1 MTITAYT
8 AKAVHTMN
16 PSQPCGQC
24 VAVREGR
31 VLGVG
36 PIEEIQR
43 HGEVRI
49 DERYAGKVLVPGFV
63 EGHSHALEGSIWD
76 HLYLGYFDKRAP
88 DGQHWQGLTS
98 PQAVQRRLQEHIQ
111 DGDKDSPLI
120 AWGLDPVYFEGER
133 LDRRLLDAV
142 SRERPIVVMHAS
154 LHVMTVNSAAIQ
166 RIGLADQHLDGIVR
180 DADGQPNGELQELPA
195 MHLVFDAL
203 GFDIFDGASSKRALQ
218 RYAQAARREGI
229 TTLTDLLNPM
239 SDAAIS
245 ALRAATAN
253 DDYPVRLVPALN
265 ALAWDMHTGS
275 ERVRAAMQYNHERLH
290 FGLVKLVTDG
300 AIQNFTARL
309 QWPGYLTGPEN
320 GVWNA
325 PPQTFHDMVQHY
337 HQAGLQLHV
346 HTNGDEAV
354 AIILDALDEALS
366 LWPRPDHRHTLQHVQ
381 LIRQDQLKRVARLG
395 ACLNIFANH
404 LYYWGDIHLTKT
416 LGFDRCQRLEP
427 AASADRLGI
436 PFGIHCDAPVT
447 PLSPLFTAWCA
458 TTRQSASG
466 VVLGEAE
473 KIDRARALEAITL
486 GAAYTLRLDDRIG
499 SLEPGK
505 WADITVLDEDPLDSE
520 TPLKDIRVHDTLL
533 GGRPTGDDTG
543 EHHG

>member
-1 MTITAYT
+1 MSITAYT
-8 AKAVHTMN
+8 ARIIHTMN
-16 PSQPCGQC
+16 PSQPAGDC
-24 VAVREGR
+24 VAVHEGR
-31 VLGVG
+31 VLSVG
-36 PIEEIQR
+36 PLKEVR
-43 HGEVRI
+43 RFGEVHV
-49 DERYAGKVLVPGFV
+49 DERYADKVLVPGFV

-76 HLYLGYFDKRAP
+76 HLYLGYYDKVDP
-88 DGQHWQGLTS
+88 DGHYWEGLKT
-98 PQAVQRRLQEHIQ
+98 PDAVKKRLAEYINE
-111 DGDKDSPLI
+111 GAPESPLI
-120 AWGLDPVYFEGER
+120 SWGFDPIYFGGER
-133 LDRRLLDAV
+133 IDKRLLDTV
-142 SRERPIVVMHAS
+142 SDQRPIVIMHAS
-154 LHVMTVNSAAIQ
+154 LHVMTVNSATIRLA
-166 RIGLADQHLDGIVR
+166 GLEEQTLDGVVR
-180 DADGQPNGELQELPA
+180 GTDGTLIGELQELPA

-203 GFDIFDGASSKRALQ
+203 GFDIFDGASNERALI
-218 RYAQAARREGI
+218 RYARTARREGV

-239 SDAAIS
+239 SDAAID
-245 ALRAATAN
+245 ALRSASARP
-253 DDYPVRLVPALN
+253 DFPVRLVPALN
-265 ALAWDMHTGS
+265 ALAWEPDAGS
-275 ERVRAAMQYNHERLH
+275 ERVHKAMQYNHERLH

-309 QWPGYLTGPEN
+309 QWPGYLIGPQN

-337 HQAGLQLHV
+337 HQAGLHLHV

-354 AIILDALDEALS
+354 AIILEALEDALTM
-366 LWPRPDHRHTLQHVQ
+366 WPRPDHRHTLQHVQ

-404 LYYWGDIHLTKT
+404 IYYWGDIHLTRT

-427 AASADRLGI
+427 AASADRLDI

-458 TTRQSASG
+458 TTRKTAGGTQ
-466 VVLGEAE
+466 LGDSE
-473 KIDRARALEAITL
+473 KISRARALEAITL

-505 WADITVLDEDPLDSE
+505 WADIAVLEEDPLSSD

-533 GGRPTGDDTG
+533 SGYPTSNGN
-543 EHHG
+543 

>member
-1 MTITAYT
+1 MSIVAYT
-8 AKAVHTMN
+8 AKAIHTMN
-16 PSQPCGQC
+16 PSQPTGEC
-24 VAVREGR
+24 VAVRDGR

-36 PIEEIQR
+36 PLEEIER
-43 HGEVRI
+43 FGEVRV
-49 DERYAGKVLVPGFV
+49 DERYADKVLVPGFV

-76 HLYLGYFDKRAP
+76 HLYLGYFDKRDP
-88 DGQHWQGLTS
+88 DGTHWQGL
-98 PQAVQRRLQEHIQ
+98 QNIEAVQRRLAEHVNDEPW
-111 DGDKDSPLI
+111 DGPLI
-120 AWGLDPVYFEGER
+120 AWGFDPIYFAGER
-133 LDRRLLDAV
+133 IDKRLLDAV
-142 SRERPIVVMHAS
+142 NAERPIVIMHAS
-154 LHVMTVNSAAIQ
+154 LHVMTVNSATIRLAA
-166 RIGLADQHLDGIVR
+166 LADKTLDGIVR

-203 GFDIFDGASSKRALQ
+203 GFDIFDGASSERALI

-229 TTLTDLLNPM
+229 TTITDLLNPM
-239 SDAAIS
+239 SDAAID
-245 ALRAATAN
+245 ALRGATAH
-253 DDYPVRLVPALN
+253 DDFPVRLVPALN
-265 ALAWDMHTGS
+265 ALAWEPQAGS
-275 ERVRAAMQYNHERLH
+275 ERVFDAMRHNHERLH

-309 QWPGYLTGPEN
+309 QWPGYLTGSEN

-354 AIILDALDEALS
+354 ALILDALDEALAM
-366 LWPRPDHRHTLQHVQ
+366 WPRPDHRHTLQHVQ
-381 LIRQDQLKRVARLG
+381 LIRQDQLRRVARLG

-404 LYYWGDIHLTKT
+404 IYYWGDIHLTRT

-458 TTRQSASG
+458 VTRQTAG
-466 VVLGEAE
+466 GTTLGDAE
-473 KIDRARALEAITL
+473 KISRARALEAITL

-505 WADITVLDEDPLDSE
+505 WADVTVLDEDPLTSGR
-520 TPLKDIRVHDTLL
+520 PLKDIRVHDTLL
-533 GGRPTGDDTG
+533 AGRPTGG
-543 EHHG
+543 E

>member
-1 MTITAYT
+1 MITAYT
-8 AKAVHTMN
+8 AKAIHTMN
-16 PSQPCGQC
+16 PAQPNGQC

-36 PIEEIQR
+36 PLKEIER
-43 HGEVRI
+43 FGEVRV
-49 DERYAGKVLVPGFV
+49 DDRYADKILVPGFV

-76 HLYLGYFDKRAP
+76 HLYLGYFDKRDP
-88 DGQHWQGLTS
+88 DGTHWQGLKS
-98 PQAVQRRLQEHIQ
+98 AEAVKQRLAEYINH
-111 DGDKDSPLI
+111 GDPSRPLI
-120 AWGLDPVYFEGER
+120 AWGFDPIYFEGER
-133 LDRRLLDAV
+133 IDKRLLDAV
-142 SRERPIVVMHAS
+142 SDERPIVIMHAS
-154 LHVMTVNSAAIQ
+154 LHVMTVNSATIRLAA
-166 RIGLADQHLDGIVR
+166 LADKTVDGIVR
-180 DADGQPNGELQELPA
+180 GPDGQPNGELQELPA

-203 GFDIFDGASSKRALQ
+203 GFDIFDGASSERALK
-218 RYAQAARREGI
+218 RYGRAARHEGI

-239 SDAAIS
+239 SDAAIV
-245 ALRAATAN
+245 ALRAATAQ

-265 ALAWDMHTGS
+265 ALAWDPQTGS

-354 AIILDALDEALS
+354 AIILDALDEALAM
-366 LWPRPDHRHTLQHVQ
+366 WPRPDHRHTLQHVQ

-404 LYYWGDIHLTKT
+404 IYYWGDIHLTKT

-427 AASADRLGI
+427 AASADRLAI

-458 TTRQSASG
+458 ITRQTAG
-466 VVLGEAE
+466 GTILGDAE
-473 KIDRARALEAITL
+473 KIGRARALEAITL

-505 WADITVLDEDPLDSE
+505 WADITVLDEDPLTSD

-533 GGRPTGDDTG
+533 SGRPTGDG
-543 EHHG
+543 E

>member
-8 AKAVHTMN
+8 AKTVHTMN
-16 PSQPCGQC
+16 PSQPSGQC
-24 VAVREGR
+24 VAVRDGR

-36 PIEEIQR
+36 PLEEIER
-43 HGEVRI
+43 FGEVLI
-49 DERYAGKVLVPGFV
+49 DDRYADKVLVPGFV

-76 HLYLGYFDKRAP
+76 HLYLGYFDKRDP
-88 DGQHWQGLTS
+88 DGRHWQGLKTPEAVSRRIAEYVNEGS
-98 PQAVQRRLQEHIQ
+98 P
-111 DGDKDSPLI
+111 DSPLI
-120 AWGLDPVYFEGER
+120 AWGFDPVYFDGER
-133 LDRRLLDAV
+133 IDKRLLDAL
-142 SRERPIVVMHAS
+142 SERRPIVVIHAS
-154 LHVMTVNSAAIQ
+154 LHGMTVNSAVI
-166 RIGLADQHLDGIVR
+166 RLAELNGKTLDGIVR
-180 DADGQPNGELQELPA
+180 DAGGKPNGELQEMPA

-203 GFDIFDGASSKRALQ
+203 GFDIFDGASSARALH

-229 TTLTDLLNPM
+229 TTITDLLNPM
-239 SDAAIS
+239 SDTAIE
-245 ALRAATAN
+245 ALRAATAH
-253 DDYPVRLVPALN
+253 DDFPVRLVPALN
-265 ALAWDMHTGS
+265 ALAWDPQAGS
-275 ERVRAAMQYNHERLH
+275 ERVIDAMHYNHERLH

-337 HQAGLQLHV
+337 HQTGLQLHI

-354 AIILDALDEALS
+354 AIILDALDEALAM
-366 LWPRPDHRHTLQHVQ
+366 WPRPDHRHTLQHVQ
-381 LIRQDQLKRVARLG
+381 LIRQDQLKRVARLD

-404 LYYWGDIHLTKT
+404 IHYWGDIHLTKT

-427 AASADRLGI
+427 AASAARLGI
-436 PFGIHCDAPVT
+436 AFGIHCDAPVT
-447 PLSPLFTAWCA
+447 PLSPLFTAWCS
-458 TTRQSASG
+458 TTRQTSSG

-473 KIDRARALEAITL
+473 KISHARALEAITL

-505 WADITVLDEDPLDSE
+505 WADVTVLDEDPLQSD

-533 GGRPTGDDTG
+533 SGSPTSD
-543 EHHG
+543 E